1 MRRLLIFLI
10 VLALLLVVA
19 DRVAVRVA
27 QRAIGDQIQSSQNL
41 SERPAVKV
49 AGFPFLTQAIRGR
62 YERIDTSL
70 HDLTVDGGLTVD
82 RLDIQLNGVHI
93 RARDAIQGQV
103 SQAPVDSASATA
115 TVAYSSLNAAAKAN
129 LADDR
134 LNVVLGP
141 GKGGLLSITGTYRSS
156 LVSAKI
162 NGQAQVQIRDDS
174 VHVSLSSDALSG
186 LPVQLRSQV
195 ASLLTGSYKL
205 PPLPFGFKAKS
216 VVVGP
221 SGITVRA
228 TKNATVL
235 G

>member
-41 SERPAVKV
+41 SARPDVKV
-49 AGFPFLTQAIRGR
+49 AGFPFLTQAIGGR

-70 HDLTVDGGLTVD
+70 RDLTVDGGLTVD

-93 RARDAIQGQV
+93 KASDAIRGQV
-103 SQAPVDSASATA
+103 SSAPVDSASATA
-115 TVAYSSLNAAAKAN
+115 TVGYASLNAAAKAN
-129 LADDR
+129 LADDK
-134 LNVVLGP
+134 LNVQLGQ
-141 GKGGLLSITGTYRSS
+141 GQGGRLSITGTYRSS
-156 LVSAKI
+156 LISAKI

-174 VHVSLSSDALSG
+174 VHVSLSSDSLSD

-216 VVVGP
+216 VAVGP
-221 SGITVRA
+221 TGITVRA
-228 TKNATVL
+228 TTRATVL